1 MSARTILNPPVN
13 TTLNGLV
20 SQPVY
25 SISSPFNFTAG
36 EPQTISFTFP
46 QYFASD
52 DATVVYI
59 AFTTSSQAVCG
70 IGSYVSNP
78 TSTETTVSYSCVST
92 VDLSSVRL
100 YGIAITCTD

>member
-13 TTLNGLV
+13 TTLNALV

-25 SISSPFNFTAG
+25 SISSPANLTAG
-36 EPQTISFTFP
+36 TPQTVSFTFP

-52 DATVVYI
+52 DASVVYI
-59 AFTTSSQAVCG
+59 AFTTSAQASCS

-78 TSTETTVSYSCVST
+78 TANSTTVSFSCVST
-92 VDLSSVRL
+92 VDISVRL